1 MEQEFEFG
9 QFSETDDESE
19 HIAEVQDRVIIKIL
33 NEVENGIENENETVI
48 LTVFVEPNDII
59 ITKEAIL
66 EAKEVYSEL
75 GLPLYLDYFS
85 RQAENG
91 NIKQGFRIKIN
102 LQPDET
108 EISE

>member
-33 NEVENGIENENETVI
+33 NEVENGIENEDETVI

-66 EAKEVYSEL
+66 EAKEVYTEL
-75 GLPLYLDYFS
+75 GLALRVDYFS
-85 RQAENG
+85 NQTKDG
-91 NIKQGFRIKIN
+91 TIQQGFRIEVD
-102 LQPDET
+102 L
-108 EISE
+108 